1 MYSLKNKVQL
11 IGHLGHDPEIKT
23 TKTGKKWTRLRLATN
38 ESYRD
43 ENGLKV
49 TETQW
54 HNLIAWGK
62 VAEIAEKHM
71 HKGSEIAVE
80 GKLVNSSYTDKQG
93 VKKYNTEVQVNDVMM
108 FGEKHK
114 NS

>member
-1 MYSLKNKVQL
+1 MYSLNNKVQL

-49 TETQW
+49 SETQW
-54 HNLIAWGK
+54 HSLIAWGK
-62 VAEIAEKHM
+62 VAEIAEKRM
-71 HKGSEIAVE
+71 RKGSEVAVE

-93 VKKYNTEVQVNDVMM
+93 VKRFSTEVRINDVKV

-114 NS
+114 NI

>member
-49 TETQW
+49 SETQW
-54 HNLIAWGK
+54 HRLFAWGK
-62 VAEIAEKHM
+62 VAEIAEKHLR
-71 HKGSEIAVE
+71 KGSEIAVE

-93 VKKYNTEVQVNDVMM
+93 VKKFSTEVQINDVKI